1 MDEQTQTLDDKITAA
16 VKEGYSMKEI
26 ADHLAS
32 SENPEHKAW
41 AARYTG
47 VTPAQEAA
55 SAPSPSVNAPLTQ
68 FVTEHPAEAAGA
80 AALAYG
86 ALKAPS
92 LYSAAQD
99 RKVAQRKLDI
109 EERRLGAYEEQVA
122 RQGMSQTAQPTG
134 QPVAQEAPKLSVLEE
149 ARLETERARAE
160 QIKQR
165 IALAEA
171 KAAREEAA
179 AQAKQAQQAAQA
191 KQVGGGTLTETE
203 AKMLA
208 ASETAKISK
217 AVIADQKAQAAKA
230 AVPAVAPQA
239 PVAPPAQ
246 PSTTVQLTPSPQVSA
261 EAVPESSFA
270 GAQELKTGTGKPA
283 FQGMNPE
290 GKLHK
295 SYSSI
300 KDVPANM
307 AFVPGAQY
315 VDVLRNDLSQPTYT
329 EQFRTKDWPS
339 VYEQA
344 IEEAKGINRS
354 LGRETRAALLAKG
367 VPKEE
372 LPKPT
377 EGIFQ
382 KIGGKHGSK
391 AVRVGGVVGAL
402 TTIPNLVNAQTLG
415 EAADI
420 ISDVAVPTFA
430 QSREAGMPRTEEE
443 KLLSSKFKEAKK
455 LGSPYRAVPPPTR

>member
-16 VKEGYSMKEI
+16 VREGYSMKEI

-41 AARYTG
+41 AQRYTG
-47 VTPAQEAA
+47 VAAPQEAA
-55 SAPSPSVNAPLTQ
+55 SAPESSVKAPLTQ
-68 FVTEHPAEAAGA
+68 FVTENPVEAAGA

-86 ALKAPS
+86 ALKAPG

-122 RQGMSQTAQPTG
+122 RQGMGGQAAQP
-134 QPVAQEAPKLSVLEE
+134 VVQEAPKLSPLEE
-149 ARLETERARAE
+149 ARVETERVRAE
-160 QIKQR
+160 HLKQKM
-165 IALAEA
+165 ALAEA

-179 AQAKQAQQAAQA
+179 AKAREAAGAVKKQQTS
-191 KQVGGGTLTETE
+191 GGTITESE

-208 ASETAKISK
+208 ASEEAKITK
-217 AVIADQKAQAAKA
+217 AVIADQKAKA
-230 AVPAVAPQA
+230 SKAVAPAVVQQGA
-239 PVAPPAQ
+239 VVPPAQ
-246 PSTTVQLTPSPQVSA
+246 PSPTVQLTPSPQVSA
-261 EAVPESSFA
+261 EGVPESSFA

-420 ISDVAVPTFA
+420 ISDVAVPPFA
-430 QSREAGMPRTEEE
+430 QSREAGMPKSEEE
-443 KLLSSKFKEAKK
+443 KLLASKFKEAAK
-455 LGSPYRAVPPPTR
+455 LGSPYRSVPPPTR